1 MISTELNKEQNDP
14 LSKQPSAEVKVKRES
29 IWQVVHMIPSG
40 KVATYGQVA
49 ALAGLPKAAR
59 FAGTS
64 LKGLPKATRIPW
76 HRVINAQGRISLP
89 PSSASYQEQHQRL
102 IQEGVLIRNGRI
114 ALKDYQWEP

>member
-1 MISTELNKEQNDP
+1 MISVNSNKALNADIQ
-14 LSKQPSAEVKVKRES
+14 AKRDS

-59 FAGTS
+59 FAGSS

-76 HRVINAQGRISLP
+76 HRVINAQGRISLL
-89 PSSASYQEQHQRL
+89 PSSASYQAQHQRL
-102 IQEGVLIRNGRI
+102 TQEGVLILNGKV

>member
-1 MISTELNKEQNDP
+1 MISTELNKALDETQ
-14 LSKQPSAEVKVKRES
+14 SKEASAETQVKRES
-29 IWQVVHMIPSG
+29 IWQVVHMIPNG

-102 IQEGVLIRNGRI
+102 TQEGVLIRNGKVV
-114 ALKDYQWEP
+114 LKDYQWEP

>member
-1 MISTELNKEQNDP
+1 MISTEINKALDET
-14 LSKQPSAEVKVKRES
+14 LSKEPSAEVQVKRES

-49 ALAGLPKAAR
+49 ALAGLPQAAR

-64 LKGLPKATRIPW
+64 LKDLPKATRIPW

-89 PSSASYQEQHQRL
+89 PSSASYQEQQQRL
-102 IQEGVLIRNGRI
+102 TQEGVVIRNGKV
-114 ALKDYQWEP
+114 ALKDYQWVP

>member
-1 MISTELNKEQNDP
+1 MISTAKNEEQNNP
-14 LSKQPSAEVKVKRES
+14 LSKQLSAEVKIKCES

-64 LKGLPKATRIPW
+64 LKDLPKATRIPW

-89 PSSASYQEQHQRL
+89 PSSVSYQEQRQRL
-102 IQEGVLIRNGRI
+102 MQEGVLIRNGRI
-114 ALKDYQWEP
+114 ALRDYQWEP

>member
-1 MISTELNKEQNDP
+1 MISTEINKALDETSNKEG
-14 LSKQPSAEVKVKRES
+14 SAEIQVKRES
-29 IWQVVHMIPSG
+29 IWQVVHMIPNG

-64 LKGLPKATRIPW
+64 LKDLPKATRIPW

-89 PSSASYQEQHQRL
+89 PSSASYQEQRQRL
-102 IQEGVLIRNGRI
+102 TQEGVLIRNGRI

>member
-1 MISTELNKEQNDP
+1 MISTELNKALDETQ
-14 LSKQPSAEVKVKRES
+14 SKEASAEVKIKRES

-64 LKGLPKATRIPW
+64 LKDLPKATRIPW

-102 IQEGVLIRNGRI
+102 TQEGVLIRNGRI
-114 ALKDYQWEP
+114 ALKDYQWKP

>member
-1 MISTELNKEQNDP
+1 MISTESNKVLDEA
-14 LSKQPSAEVKVKRES
+14 LSKEPSAEIQVKRES

-102 IQEGVLIRNGRI
+102 TQEGVLIRNGRV

>member
-1 MISTELNKEQNDP
+1 MISTELNKALDET
-14 LSKQPSAEVKVKRES
+14 LSKEPSAEIQVKRES

-64 LKGLPKATRIPW
+64 LKDLPKATRIPW

-89 PSSASYQEQHQRL
+89 PSSASYQEQNQRL
-102 IQEGVLIRNGRI
+102 TKEGVLIRNGRVT
-114 ALKDYQWEP
+114 LKDYQWKP

>member
-1 MISTELNKEQNDP
+1 MISTELNRALDEMPSKE
-14 LSKQPSAEVKVKRES
+14 PSAEIQVKRES
-29 IWQVVHMIPSG
+29 IWQVVHMIPNG

-64 LKGLPKATRIPW
+64 LKDLPKATRIPW

-114 ALKDYQWEP
+114 ALRDYQWEP

>member
-1 MISTELNKEQNDP
+1 MISTELNKALDETP
-14 LSKQPSAEVKVKRES
+14 SKEANAETQVKRES

-64 LKGLPKATRIPW
+64 LKDLPKATRIPW

-102 IQEGVLIRNGRI
+102 TQEGVLIRNGRI

>member
-1 MISTELNKEQNDP
+1 MISTELNKALDET
-14 LSKQPSAEVKVKRES
+14 LSKEPSAKIQVKRES

-40 KVATYGQVA
+40 KVATYGQIA

-64 LKGLPKATRIPW
+64 LKDLPKATRIPW

-102 IQEGVLIRNGRI
+102 MQEGVLIRNGRI
-114 ALKDYQWEP
+114 ALRDYQWEP

>member
-1 MISTELNKEQNDP
+1 MISTAINEEKNDP
-14 LSKQPSAEVKVKRES
+14 LSKQPSAEVRIKRES

-64 LKGLPKATRIPW
+64 LKDLPTATSIPW
-76 HRVINAQGRISLP
+76 HRVINSQGRISLP
-89 PSSASYQEQHQRL
+89 PSSASYQEEHLRL
-102 IQEGVLIRNGRI
+102 TQEGVLIRNGSI

>member
-1 MISTELNKEQNDP
+1 MISTEKNEEQNNP
-14 LSKQPSAEVKVKRES
+14 LSKQPSAEVKIKRES

-64 LKGLPKATRIPW
+64 LKGLPTATRIPW
-76 HRVINAQGRISLP
+76 HRVVNAQGRISLP
-89 PSSASYQEQHQRL
+89 QSSASYQEQHQRL
-102 IQEGVLIRNGRI
+102 TQEGVLIRNGKI

>member
-1 MISTELNKEQNDP
+1 MISTESNKVLDEA
-14 LSKQPSAEVKVKRES
+14 LSKEPSAEIQVKRES

-64 LKGLPKATRIPW
+64 LKDLPKATRIPW

-102 IQEGVLIRNGRI
+102 TQEGVLIRNGKVV
-114 ALKDYQWEP
+114 LKDYQWEP

>member
-1 MISTELNKEQNDP
+1 MISTESNKVLDET
-14 LSKQPSAEVKVKRES
+14 LSKEPSAEAQVKRES

-59 FAGTS
+59 FAGSS

-89 PSSASYQEQHQRL
+89 PSSVSYQEQHQRL
-102 IQEGVLIRNGRI
+102 TQEGVLIRNGRI

>member
-1 MISTELNKEQNDP
+1 MISPEINEEQNNP
-14 LSKQPSAEVKVKRES
+14 LSKQLSAEVKIKRES

-89 PSSASYQEQHQRL
+89 PSSASYLEQHQRL
-102 IQEGVLIRNGRI
+102 SQEGVLIRNGKVV
-114 ALKDYQWEP
+114 LKDYQWEP

>member
-1 MISTELNKEQNDP
+1 MISTELNKALDETPRKEAN
-14 LSKQPSAEVKVKRES
+14 AETQVKRES

-64 LKGLPKATRIPW
+64 LKDLPKATRIPW

-102 IQEGVLIRNGRI
+102 TQEGVLIRNGKVV
-114 ALKDYQWEP
+114 LKDYQWEP

>member
-1 MISTELNKEQNDP
+1 MISTELNEEQNNP
-14 LSKQPSAEVKVKRES
+14 LSKQPCAEVKVKRES

-59 FAGTS
+59 FAGSS
-64 LKGLPKATRIPW
+64 LKGLPKATSIPW

-102 IQEGVLIRNGRI
+102 TQEGVLIRNGRI
-114 ALKDYQWEP
+114 ALKNYQWEP

>member
-1 MISTELNKEQNDP
+1 MISTELNKVLDETP
-14 LSKQPSAEVKVKRES
+14 SKEPSAEIQVKRES

-49 ALAGLPKAAR
+49 ALAGLAKAAR

-89 PSSASYQEQHQRL
+89 PSSVSYQEQHQRL
-102 IQEGVLIRNGRI
+102 TQEGVLIRKGKV

>member
-1 MISTELNKEQNDP
+1 MISTELNEKQNDP

>member
-1 MISTELNKEQNDP
+1 MISTESNKALDETQ
-14 LSKQPSAEVKVKRES
+14 SKEASAEVKIKRES

-102 IQEGVLIRNGRI
+102 TQEGVLIRNGKV

>member
-1 MISTELNKEQNDP
+1 MISTKINKALDET
-14 LSKQPSAEVKVKRES
+14 LSKKANTETQVKRES
-29 IWQVVHMIPSG
+29 IWQVVHMIPNG

-64 LKGLPKATRIPW
+64 LKDLPKATRIPW

-89 PSSASYQEQHQRL
+89 PSSASYQEQRQRL
-102 IQEGVLIRNGRI
+102 TQEGVLIRNGRI

>member
-1 MISTELNKEQNDP
+1 MISTESNKVLDEA
-14 LSKQPSAEVKVKRES
+14 LSKEPSAEIQVKRES

-102 IQEGVLIRNGRI
+102 TQEGVLIRNGRVV
-114 ALKDYQWEP
+114 LKDYQWEP

>member
-1 MISTELNKEQNDP
+1 MISTESNKVLDET
-14 LSKQPSAEVKVKRES
+14 LSKEPSAEIQVKRES

-49 ALAGLPKAAR
+49 ALAGLPQAAR

-64 LKGLPKATRIPW
+64 LKDLPTATRIPW

-89 PSSASYQEQHQRL
+89 PSSSSYQEQHQRL
-102 IQEGVLIRNGRI
+102 TQEGVLILNGRV

>member
-1 MISTELNKEQNDP
+1 MISTELNRALDEMPSKE
-14 LSKQPSAEVKVKRES
+14 PSAETQVKRES
-29 IWQVVHMIPSG
+29 IWQVVHMIPNG

-64 LKGLPKATRIPW
+64 LKDLPKATRIPW

-89 PSSASYQEQHQRL
+89 PSSASYQEQRQRL
-102 IQEGVLIRNGRI
+102 TQEGVLIRNGRI